1 MKIALAKK
9 TLPLALTGA
18 LLLGLL
24 GPAALSAQQVQ
35 PVSQQPQPAALQGIG
50 IDQKLNQRVPLDL
63 EFRDERGQTVQL
75 GDYFGRRPVV
85 LSLVYYQCPMLCPM
99 TLNGALRSFRALTFD
114 IGNDFEVVTVSIS
127 PSETPAMAAEKKAT
141 YVHQYGRESGAA
153 GWHFLTGEQASIQ
166 RLAEAVGFRYTYD
179 PETGMYSHATAIMV
193 LTPEG
198 RLARYFYGIE
208 YSARDL
214 RLGLVEAGE
223 NKIGTPVDQVLLYCF
238 QYDPTTGKYGLLIM
252 RVLRL
257 AGLATVLA
265 LGAFL
270 IVALRGERKSRH
282 LNGNQQL
289 KEV

>member
-1 MKIALAKK
+1 MKIASTKK
-9 TLPLALTGA
+9 TWVLALASTVLA
-18 LLLGLL
+18 GLL
-24 GPAALSAQQVQ
+24 ASAPLSAQQPQ
-35 PVSQQPQPAALQGIG
+35 PVAQQPQPVALQGIG
-50 IDQKLNQRVPLDL
+50 IDQKLNQQVPLDL
-63 EFRDERGQTVQL
+63 PFRDARGKTVKL
-75 GDYFGRRPVV
+75 GDYFGQRPVV

-99 TLNGALRSFRALTFD
+99 ALNGALRSFRALSLD
-114 IGNDFEVVTVSIS
+114 IGKDYEVVTVSIS
-127 PSETPAMAAEKKAT
+127 PTETPDMAAEKKAT
-141 YVHQYGRESGAA
+141 YVKQYGREGGAA

-166 RLAEAVGFRYTYD
+166 RLADAVGFRYTYD

-198 RLARYFYGIE
+198 RVARYFYGIE

-214 RLGLVEAGE
+214 RLGLVEAGKD
-223 NKIGTPVDQVLLYCF
+223 KIGTPVDQVLLYCF

-270 IVALRGERKSRH
+270 LVALRGERKPRH
-282 LNGNQQL
+282 QNGNQQL